1 MSLWSRLVNTF
12 RGNRVHLDID
22 EELASHFREAIREGR
37 DPAEV
42 RQAFGSALQIR
53 EASRDLRLLPWLD
66 SLRADAVFGW
76 RQLMKKKATSAAA
89 ILSLALA
96 IGACTSA
103 FRLIDALL
111 LRPLPVSDPRNL
123 YVLLRLGLG
132 FADGKPRTSDSYE
145 YPLFREMRVAVQGQA
160 ELIAAGYSDRVD
172 LTYGTDLEVEQ
183 VRRQYVSGWM
193 FASLGLRP
201 ALGRLLTASDDL
213 TPGAHSVAVISYDY
227 WKSRF
232 AQNPDVIGRRLRL
245 GNDLHQLFEI
255 VGVVGERFTGTEPG
269 TVTDLFL
276 PAMMNSMVDN
286 PGSAWLRIFVR
297 LHPGAAPEP
306 VGQRLAAVF
315 HAWNEDRA
323 KAFTGGSKQ
332 FISRF
337 LGQRLLLEPAAAGAS
352 GMQMDYRLALAALGV
367 LVGLVLLIAC
377 ANVAN
382 LMTAEAGAR
391 AREMALRLSI
401 GAGRWRLV
409 QLVLVESAWLALLAS
424 AIGACFAWWAAPFV
438 VGLVSSRDNPV
449 RLVLSADWRVMAFG
463 VALALAVTCLFG
475 LGPALRAS
483 AIQPVTALKGGA
495 NPHARRRLMHAL
507 IAAQVAFCFVVH
519 FVAGL
524 FVTTFEK
531 LANQPVGFSAGRLLI
546 LDAVSPRPAA
556 PVLWDQ
562 VASLLRAMPGV
573 EAVAMAGFPLLS
585 GSTWN
590 GFIAV
595 NGGLAEP
602 ELVHFLNVS
611 PGWLDAM
618 KIALIDGRDLR
629 AGDTYPGA
637 AIVNAIFAQRYFGA
651 QHPVGKWFERVD
663 AEGKRIRLQ
672 VVGLVPDAR
681 YQDLREPITPTVY
694 LPFQS
699 RTRTSF
705 IIRTSSENPLALASI
720 LRPGVGRARPEFRV
734 TNIRT
739 QLEINQ
745 AQTVRE
751 RLLAMLAFF
760 FSAVAQLLAGI
771 GLYGVLDYGVLQR
784 QREIGIRV
792 AIGARG
798 ADVARLVTA
807 QVFGMVV
814 VGAATGLALG
824 MLSVRYLEALLYQ
837 VKATDAPILATPAL
851 AIIAAALLA
860 AAPAVARAVR
870 IDPVAMLRVD

>member
-1 MSLWSRLVNTF
+1 MSLWSRIANTF
-12 RGNRVHLDID
+12 RGSRVDREID
-22 EELASHFREAIREGR
+22 EELASHFAEGIREGR

-42 RQAFGSALQIR
+42 RQRFGSALQIR
-53 EASRDLRLLPWLD
+53 EASRDQRVIAWLE
-66 SLRADAVFGW
+66 SLRADAIFGW
-76 RQLMKKKATSAAA
+76 RQLMKRKVTSTTA

-111 LRPLPVSDPRNL
+111 LRPLPVADPGRL
-123 YVLLRLGLG
+123 YVLLRHGLG

-145 YPLFREMRVAVQGQA
+145 YPLFRQMRAAAEGQA
-160 ELIAAGYSDRVD
+160 DLIAAGYSDRVD

-183 VRRQYVSGWM
+183 ARRQYVSGWM
-193 FASLGLRP
+193 FPLLGLRP
-201 ALGRLLTASDDL
+201 AVGRLFTGNDDL
-213 TPGAHSVAVISYDY
+213 TPGAHPVAVISYDY
-227 WKSRF
+227 WKRRF
-232 AQNPDVIGRRLRL
+232 GRDPSVIGRRLRL
-245 GNDLHQLFEI
+245 GNDLREAFQI
-255 VGVVGERFTGTEPG
+255 VGVAGERFTGTEPG
-269 TVTDLFL
+269 AVTDLFL
-276 PAMMNSMVDN
+276 PAMMNSMVEN

-297 LHPGAAPEP
+297 LHSGAAPEP
-306 VGQRLAAVF
+306 VRQRLAAVF
-315 HAWNEDRA
+315 RAWNEDRA
-323 KAFTGGSKQ
+323 KGFTGGSRQ

-352 GMQMDYRLALAALGV
+352 GMQQDYRLALVALGV
-367 LVGLVLLIAC
+367 LVALVLLIAS

-382 LMTAEAGAR
+382 LMTAQAAAR

-424 AIGACFAWWAAPFV
+424 AAGACFAWWAAPFV

-463 VALALAVTCLFG
+463 VALALAVTFLFG
-475 LGPALRAS
+475 LGPALRVS
-483 AIQPVTALKGGA
+483 AIQPVSALKGGA
-495 NPHARRRLMHAL
+495 DPHARRRLMHVL
-507 IAAQVAFCFVVH
+507 IAAQVAFCFVVQ

-524 FVTTFEK
+524 FVATFEK
-531 LANQPVGFSAGRLLI
+531 LANQPVGFSADRLLI
-546 LDAVSPRPAA
+546 LDAVSQRPAS
-556 PVLWDQ
+556 PILWDQ
-562 VASLLRAMPGV
+562 VARHLRSLAGV
-573 EAVAMAGFPLLS
+573 ETVAMAGFPLLS
-585 GSTWN
+585 DNTWN
-590 GFIAV
+590 GFIAI
-595 NGGLAEP
+595 NGGPAEQG
-602 ELVHFLNVS
+602 LVHFLNVS
-611 PGWLDAM
+611 PGWLGAM
-618 KIALIDGRDLR
+618 KIILTHGRDFR
-629 AGDTYPGA
+629 ALDNYPGA
-637 AIVNAIFAQRYFGA
+637 AIVNATFAQRYFGGD
-651 QHPVGKWFERVD
+651 HPVGKWFERVD

-694 LPFQS
+694 VPFQS

-705 IIRTSSENPLALASI
+705 IIRTSSQNPLALGSI
-720 LRPGVGRARPEFRV
+720 LRAEVGRARPEFRV

-751 RLLAMLAFF
+751 RLLAMLAAF
-760 FSAVAQLLAGI
+760 FSGVALLLAGI

-792 AIGARG
+792 AIGAPA
-798 ADVARLVTA
+798 ADIARRVTA
-807 QVFGMVV
+807 QVFSMVA
-814 VGAATGLALG
+814 VGAAAGLAFG
-824 MLSVRYLEALLYQ
+824 MLSVRYIEALLFQ
-837 VKATDAPILATPAL
+837 VKATDAPILAIPAL

-870 IDPVAMLRVD
+870 IDPVAVLRVE